1 MLPKPKSCYGCPF
14 FGDGVGFVPDR
25 LNDQAEVLIVC
36 QNPGADEE
44 AGRRITGYIGGSAS
58 YEPCEPQPLIGATGW
73 NLDHKFLPAAG
84 LSRDQVS
91 LANAFRCR
99 LNHQNE
105 LPGLSMLAPRQALEH
120 CYKAHFKLPEKTKV
134 IVAQGAYSLYQL
146 TQEGGA
152 LDDDETGHSLSS
164 WRGYAL
170 PFTPITDPRRSYS
183 DIWLP
188 SVNLGVIPVLATYHI
203 ALGFRDPTAT
213 MIGLWDWRKIPK
225 LLAGTW
231 PSPLPFIK
239 QGPPSVWPIEA
250 AFDTE
255 FNPHGRHF
263 LMYSLY
269 DGKTLRVSEQ
279 LYPGIVPE
287 EQVKLIMQNAPADI
301 PFANEML
308 GSNGYVYEDT
318 MHAHAV
324 LWSDLPH
331 DLNFLG
337 SMYSSTN
344 RWKHLDKSNPRV
356 YSAGD
361 AFGQWEVWQRLKRE
375 LQLDPLSIM
384 VYVRQKALIPII
396 MPAEEMGV
404 GINPVR
410 AKAAYLERQARRD
423 DQAYR
428 AQAIAGWPIN
438 VWSNKQVGEYLFDQ
452 EELIRVLKREKPKPG
467 PSFKKP
473 LTVREQV

>member
-14 FGDGVGFVPDR
+14 FGDGQGYVPDR

-99 LNHQNE
+99 LNHENE

-120 CYKAHFKLPEKTKV
+120 CYKAHFKLPPKTRV

-146 TQEGGA
+146 TQEGA
-152 LDDDETGHSLSS
+152 QADDEEESGHSLTA

-170 PFTPITDPRRSYS
+170 PFTPITRPRRSHS

-188 SVNLGVIPVLATYHI
+188 SHEPSVIPVLATTHVAY
-203 ALGFRDPTAT
+203 GFRVPAAT

-225 LLAGTW
+225 LLAVTW

-239 QGPPSVWPIEA
+239 QGPPSVWPLEA
-250 AFDTE
+250 SFDTE
-255 FNPHGRHF
+255 YNPRGRHF
-263 LMYSLY
+263 LCYSLY

-279 LYPGIVPE
+279 LDPGIVPPGSS
-287 EQVKLIMQNAPADI
+287 VLIMQNAPADI

-308 GSNGYVYEDT
+308 GASNYIYEDT
-318 MHAHAV
+318 MHAHAI

-331 DLNFLG
+331 NLNFLG

-344 RWKHLDKSNPRV
+344 RWKHLDKVNARV
-356 YSAGD
+356 YSAAD
-361 AFGQWEVWQRLKRE
+361 AYGQWEVWQRLERE
-375 LQLDPLSIM
+375 LKLDPLSIP
-384 VYVRQKALIPII
+384 VYERQKKLIPII
-396 MPAEEMGV
+396 MAAEEAGV

-410 AKAAYLERQARRD
+410 AKEAYLERQVKRD
-423 DQAYR
+423 AQAFK

-438 VWSNKQVGEYLFDQ
+438 VRSNKQVGEYLFDQ
-452 EELIRVLKREKPKPG
+452 EELIRILRRE
-467 PSFKKP
+467 
-473 LTVREQV
+473 T